1 MEYVHFY
8 EVSPS
13 PSPAHWRFPEA
24 VQSRSI
30 STASSSLGR
39 RTGRCCPVESSQ
51 QKSIKMLLVSFCFLF
66 FFLHISTC
74 LLNLVQVHN
83 MLNLVYSSSVPLHL
97 TLKWTTHGAAQTPDT
112 QLTDV
117 CISGTSLSR
126 LFKTPKQSPLIQME
140 MPACLLARRCGFCL
154 GRYVL
159 IRSVKKLQTP
169 KILVFDPTLK
179 LIWTILSW
187 SGVEGNGF

>member
-1 MEYVHFY
+1 MSPNHPTDQPGCAACSLWDLSPGCNKENSNQMEYIHFY

-30 STASSSLGR
+30 STVSSGLGR

-97 TLKWTTHGAAQTPDT
+97 TLK
-112 QLTDV
+112 
-117 CISGTSLSR
+117 
-126 LFKTPKQSPLIQME
+126 
-140 MPACLLARRCGFCL
+140 
-154 GRYVL
+154 
-159 IRSVKKLQTP
+159 
-169 KILVFDPTLK
+169 
-179 LIWTILSW
+179 
-187 SGVEGNGF
+187 